1 MILVNMRTNCLLS
14 ITGSLLVSAIA
25 AAQTNQPSNQSQ
37 TASQPPSNKAT
48 PAQNNDSDTSQPLT
62 VVDAANAAKQKT
74 ASQPPAKIYRNKDV
88 RDPGE
93 TATTS
98 NTTVTTSASAQNE
111 TAPSL
116 PLQTPADFKAQG
128 DVYKNQILI
137 EKEKLADIKN
147 HVADLKFQ
155 LDAWAASFDDWAA
168 AYPQYPADAS
178 VCWTPPYKAPYPNAW
193 CDTGRSLKVQYDA
206 AQAQLRKEKASLE
219 KIQEDIRR
227 KGYGN
232 GVYDPDLP

>member
-1 MILVNMRTNCLLS
+1 METNCWLKVA
-14 ITGSLLVSAIA
+14 GSLLVSAMA
-25 AAQTNQPSNQSQ
+25 LAQTNQPSNQSQ
-37 TASQPPSNKAT
+37 M
-48 PAQNNDSDTSQPLT
+48 TSQASSSQAAAAQPNDKGPSKPLT
-62 VVDAANAAKQKT
+62 VVDAANAAKQKA

-88 RDPGE
+88 RDPAE
-93 TATTS
+93 ASTTANAMALTP
-98 NTTVTTSASAQNE
+98 ASAQNE

-128 DVYKNQILI
+128 DTYKNQILI

-155 LDAWAASFDDWAA
+155 LDAWAASFDSWAA
-168 AYPQYPADAS
+168 TYPQYPADAS
-178 VCWTPPYKAPYPNAW
+178 ICWTPPYNAPYPNDW

-206 AQAQLRKEKASLE
+206 AQKQLKKEKSALE
-219 KIQEDIRR
+219 KMQEDIRR